1 MEVGEILENY
11 GMETSSYLK
20 TQRLKIVDEVRQKE
34 RDVKMNKDGN
44 GDGGDE
50 RERWVG
56 AVGRDWGVGDDAS
69 GSRRARGS
77 RLYARFR
84 AALRGGGRVRQD
96 TEEEEG
102 RNARRRAKV
111 RDGVCPW
118 MESSLISHQSWR
130 PITIFL
136 TAF

>member
-1 MEVGEILENY
+1 MK
-11 GMETSSYLK
+11 TSSYLK

-50 RERWVG
+50 RERRVG

-77 RLYARFR
+77 RL
-84 AALRGGGRVRQD
+84 
-96 TEEEEG
+96 
-102 RNARRRAKV
+102 
-111 RDGVCPW
+111 
-118 MESSLISHQSWR
+118 
-130 PITIFL
+130 
-136 TAF
+136 